1 MNTKWI
7 NLACIGLM
15 FFTVAC
21 NNEDDPI
28 ASENLGI
35 VDMFSPG
42 EDADQE
48 VKDMYNK
55 YGVWVRTSANS
66 TEELGNAIIAENGNM
81 LARGSF
87 ENLDETCKSEVYA
100 YMETLLSHVSPEFAK
115 TYLPQDFFFLKSC
128 RDYMDQNFLQI
139 GRNRLII
146 CWPNQME
153 GCIPVTDPDKH
164 YYQDSVLTTAIW
176 NRLVNM
182 ITLRMEENLLP
193 DFIAAG
199 KMYDGGEA
207 SDAIDDQYNEDLDEE
222 KWEASMKEL
231 ADGGGFISGYGSAS
245 FRTDFGEWIVLLLTE
260 SYENIQHLYLDNNA
274 MRTAKYEILT
284 SWLKDNFDWDIQ
296 AAGNKFRAE
305 YDAYKATLPP
315 PAPDEGGDESE
326 ETE

>member
-1 MNTKWI
+1 MKMKWI
-7 NLACIGLM
+7 KLACIGLAC
-15 FFTVAC
+15 FAAAC
-21 NNEDDPI
+21 NNEDDPV
-28 ASENLGI
+28 ASEDLGI

-42 EDADQE
+42 ADADQE
-48 VKDMYNK
+48 VKDMYNE
-55 YGVWVRTSANS
+55 YGVWVRTSASS

-87 ENLDETCKSEVYA
+87 ENLDEACKPEVYT
-100 YMETLLSHVSPEFAK
+100 YMETLLSQVSPEFAK
-115 TYLPQDFFFLKSC
+115 TYFPQDFFFLKSC
-128 RDYMDQNFLQI
+128 RDYIDQNFLQI
-139 GRNRLII
+139 GRSRLII

-176 NRLVNM
+176 NRLVDM
-182 ITLRMEENLLP
+182 ITLRMDEDLLP

-207 SDAIDDQYNEDLDEE
+207 SDAIDDQYYEDLDAE

-231 ADGGGFISGYGSAS
+231 ADEGGFISGYGSS
-245 FRTDFGEWIVLLLTE
+245 DFRSDIGEWIVLLLTE
-260 SYENIQHLYLDNNA
+260 SYENIQHDYLNNNA
-274 MRTAKYEILT
+274 MRTQKYEILVN
-284 SWLKDNFDWDIQ
+284 WLKDNFDWDIQ

-315 PAPDEGGDESE
+315 PAPDEGGEDEE
-326 ETE
+326 IE